1 MGTHQAPKATNHR
14 PENHTVRR
22 ATEPAS
28 APVAKALADIG
39 TTMDIRPT
47 KYGGNA
53 PLATVRADASTAT
66 VRDTCKIKIETPPD
80 TY

>member
-1 MGTHQAPKATNHR
+1 MATPSHLGMETHQVPKVTNHR
-14 PENHTVRR
+14 PESHTVRR

-47 KYGGNA
+47 KYGGNV
-53 PLATVRADASTAT
+53 PLATVRAGASTAT
-66 VRDTCKIKIETPPD
+66 VQDTCNGD
-80 TY
+80 